1 MASAGG
7 SDVGR
12 QEAVM
17 LAADRARCAAF
28 RSDPSRRPNPA
39 TYDMLDDLKKM
50 FSQAWDSFMSE
61 VKLRE
66 PEDQVAGLLGA
77 MRREMV
83 AVRAEVPALEEQHRG
98 AVAELERERRRLDDV
113 VRRGGMAKR
122 IGDAETV
129 RVAKEFEE
137 KHHRRI
143 AVLEEKVRVTKAE
156 WELRQHESQEMMAK
170 YKEAEANRF
179 ALLAE
184 LRRQGA
190 RGTIN
195 AAMGGPGGEGDDFGR
210 AAGKIEDEAAY
221 ADALR
226 DLDGEEIPRRPQPA
240 DVDARLEELK
250 RRMGM

>member
-1 MASAGG
+1 
-7 SDVGR
+7 
-12 QEAVM
+12 
-17 LAADRARCAAF
+17 
-28 RSDPSRRPNPA
+28 
-39 TYDMLDDLKKM
+39 MLDDLRKM
-50 FSQAWDSFMSE
+50 FSQAWESFTSE
-61 VKLRE
+61 MNRRE
-66 PEDQVAGLLGA
+66 PEDQIAGLLGA

-83 AVRAEVPALEEQHRG
+83 AVRAEIPALEEQHRG
-98 AVAELERERRRLDDV
+98 AITELERERHRLDDTM
-113 VRRGGMAKR
+113 RRGGMAER

-137 KHHRRI
+137 KHRRRI
-143 AVLEEKVRVTKAE
+143 AVLEEKVRATKAE
-156 WELRQHESQEMMAK
+156 WDLRQQESVEMMAK